1 VLYIVAAVRLSFY
14 GFGAVSAPAWI
25 NSKLIILSVDS
36 IVGFSDF
43 NVSSPE
49 EERQTQKSR
58 YDRLITI
65 SMTSALLLINCI
77 IGLQDNV
84 IDELRKLSEF
94 VDVYR
99 VQDTYD
105 IIAKI
110 NAGSEEELQEITMSN
125 IRKIKGIK
133 STLTLVIVKHSQ
145 A

>member
-1 VLYIVAAVRLSFY
+1 MLLF
-14 GFGAVSAPAWI
+14 
-25 NSKLIILSVDS
+25 DS

-84 IDELRKLSEF
+84 MDELKKLSEF

-105 IIAKI
+105 IIAKV
-110 NAGSEEELQEITMSN
+110 NAVSEEELQEITISN

>member
-1 VLYIVAAVRLSFY
+1 
-14 GFGAVSAPAWI
+14 
-25 NSKLIILSVDS
+25 
-36 IVGFSDF
+36 
-43 NVSSPE
+43 
-49 EERQTQKSR
+49 
-58 YDRLITI
+58 
-65 SMTSALLLINCI
+65 MTSALLLINCI

-84 IDELRKLSEF
+84 IDELKKLSEF

-105 IIAKI
+105 IIAKV
-110 NAGSEEELQEITMSN
+110 NAGSEEELQEITMLN

>member
-1 VLYIVAAVRLSFY
+1 
-14 GFGAVSAPAWI
+14 
-25 NSKLIILSVDS
+25 
-36 IVGFSDF
+36 
-43 NVSSPE
+43 
-49 EERQTQKSR
+49 
-58 YDRLITI
+58 
-65 SMTSALLLINCI
+65 MTSALLLINCI

-94 VDVYR
+94 VEVYR

-110 NAGSEEELQEITMSN
+110 NAGSEEELQEITMLN

>member
-1 VLYIVAAVRLSFY
+1 
-14 GFGAVSAPAWI
+14 
-25 NSKLIILSVDS
+25 
-36 IVGFSDF
+36 
-43 NVSSPE
+43 
-49 EERQTQKSR
+49 
-58 YDRLITI
+58 
-65 SMTSALLLINCI
+65 MTSALLLINCI

-84 IDELRKLSEF
+84 IDELKKLSEF

-145 A
+145 S